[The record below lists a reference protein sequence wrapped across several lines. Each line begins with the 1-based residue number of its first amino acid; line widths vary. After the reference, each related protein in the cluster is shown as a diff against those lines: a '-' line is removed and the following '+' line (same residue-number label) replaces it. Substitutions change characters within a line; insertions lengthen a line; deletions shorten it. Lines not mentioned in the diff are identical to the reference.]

1 MQDEPPPNGQPLF
14 GPPPSWGGPPSAGYP
29 GGPPLPPPPPRRSG
43 EVWRGLGLAFLLH
56 LGQIPLGVI
65 SSGISLILIGISQL
79 LYLVPA
85 IIIYSKKGRPDLVK
99 GLLIG
104 GGITFLLNA
113 ACTGLFFVMLA
124 GADFR

>member
-1 MQDEPPPNGQPLF
+1 MQNEPPPYGQPSWPE
-14 GPPPSWGGPPSAGYP
+14 PPPFGQQPPPGYP
-29 GGPPLPPPPPRRSG
+29 GGGPPPNRSR
-43 EVWRGLGLAFLLH
+43 EVWRGVGLAFLLH

-65 SSGISLILIGISQL
+65 SGGISLILIGISQL

-85 IIIYSKKGRPDLVK
+85 IIIYSKKGRPGLVK

-113 ACTGLFFVMLA
+113 ACTGLIFLMLA
-124 GADFR
+124 SADFR

>member
-1 MQDEPPPNGQPLF
+1 MQNEPPPYGQPSWPE
-14 GPPPSWGGPPSAGYP
+14 PPPFGQQPPPGYP
-29 GGPPLPPPPPRRSG
+29 GRPQPGGSRD
-43 EVWRGLGLAFLLH
+43 VWLGIGLAFLLH

-65 SSGISLILIGISQL
+65 STGISIIFIGISQL

-85 IIIYSKKGRPDLVK
+85 IVVYSKKGRPGMVK

-113 ACTGLFFVMLA
+113 ACTGLFILMLSSA
-124 GADFR
+124 NFR